1 MDITEKPIEKH
12 MVNAGIYIV
21 SPDLISLVPEDE
33 KYNMTDLIVDTR
45 KITTK
50 YAFLKLRTSGLI

>member
-1 MDITEKPIEKH
+1 

-50 YAFLKLRTSGLI
+50 CAFLKLRTSGLI